1 MKLFHKIRKGSTY
14 GWVGALLVVALC
26 KVLGIPVPPEVLAG
40 IAGAA
45 AGSAFNTDKDPE
57 EK

>member
-45 AGSAFNTDKDPE
+45 AGSAFNTDRDAE
-57 EK
+57 E